1 MALTEK
7 QIAALQKVQ
16 SDDIVSI
23 RWSVSLKYA
32 GLIDTHGGAG
42 RPGYLKAWWDIVNWD
57 EAGRRY
63 DAR

>member
-23 RWSVSLKYA
+23 KGSVSLKDA

-42 RPGYLKAWWDIVNWD
+42 RPGYLKASLTD
-57 EAGRRY
+57 AGKQHLRTL
-63 DAR
+63 AI

>member
-7 QIAALQKVQ
+7 QIAALQNVQ

-23 RWSVSLKYA
+23 KGSVSLKDA

-42 RPGYLKAWWDIVNWD
+42 RPGYLKASH
-57 EAGRRY
+57 R
-63 DAR
+63 